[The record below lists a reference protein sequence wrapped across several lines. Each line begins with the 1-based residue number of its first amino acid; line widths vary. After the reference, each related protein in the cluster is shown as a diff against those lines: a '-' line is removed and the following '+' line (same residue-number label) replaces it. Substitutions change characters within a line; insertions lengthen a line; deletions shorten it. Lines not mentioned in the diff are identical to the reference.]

1 MLFAIFIWF
10 LLPDY
15 PKSKRSNSWLTPR
28 EQDFVE
34 FRLSENAPKTHDAA
48 FSKEE
53 AVLSLKDIKLW
64 SFMTSQI
71 LINLGGY
78 GLNWFLPTI
87 TTNLGF
93 AKLPKNQLLNIV
105 SALRVRGILESD
117 DDSHPQGLPS

>member
-1 MLFAIFIWF
+1 MFFAAFVWF

-105 SALRVRGILESD
+105 SA
-117 DDSHPQGLPS
+117 PSGWSQF